1 MKLDNKFLLQNNI
14 NIKIFLIFCF
24 FSSWMSLS
32 STLDDLIIKFNVE
45 DQNLI
50 YEIINFLRTISNI
63 LCFVILSYFFVKHLS
78 EKKIKNYLNIYLIFS
93 FYFLFQIPG
102 LFLTF
107 NNIENLY
114 LIMSSLNIIL
124 IFLLADKFFE
134 YHEMKLFIYVSV
146 LVMSV
151 LLILTFSNNLYE
163 YLNGSRRL
171 FYGNPLNILDKSPI
185 RSSGAGRL
193 SLVILIFFTIVLS
206 NLNNKRKIDIF
217 LISLLSM
224 TILIYQSRTNII
236 LWGIFLLIYVLYIKN
251 YSLKG
256 TTENIFAFIIFP
268 IILIYLLPHLKMLI
282 INISQDQNHFLN
294 SFLVKSGFKLSG
306 TEFTPQDLIREMHLH
321 TSGRFEDWINLFKNF
336 DFNNNLFFGYGSQ
349 GDRFLINQ
357 SASNGFVYSF
367 VSSGIIGFFCYVF
380 FLVFLL
386 IYLIKYFFYLD
397 KKDKTSFSCF
407 VIIIILLIRSLVESS
422 FAVFGVDFILIFM
435 SASIVKKMIENKI

>member
-1 MKLDNKFLLQNNI
+1 
-14 NIKIFLIFCF
+14 
-24 FSSWMSLS
+24 
-32 STLDDLIIKFNVE
+32 
-45 DQNLI
+45 
-50 YEIINFLRTISNI
+50 
-63 LCFVILSYFFVKHLS
+63 
-78 EKKIKNYLNIYLIFS
+78 
-93 FYFLFQIPG
+93 
-102 LFLTF
+102 
-107 NNIENLY
+107 
-114 LIMSSLNIIL
+114 
-124 IFLLADKFFE
+124 
-134 YHEMKLFIYVSV
+134 
-146 LVMSV
+146 
-151 LLILTFSNNLYE
+151 
-163 YLNGSRRL
+163 
-171 FYGNPLNILDKSPI
+171 
-185 RSSGAGRL
+185 
-193 SLVILIFFTIVLS
+193 
-206 NLNNKRKIDIF
+206 
-217 LISLLSM
+217 
-224 TILIYQSRTNII
+224 
-236 LWGIFLLIYVLYIKN
+236 
-251 YSLKG
+251 
-256 TTENIFAFIIFP
+256 
-268 IILIYLLPHLKMLI
+268 MLI

-321 TSGRFEDWINLFKNF
+321 TSGRFEDWNNLFKNF